1 MTEPAEKTPLY
12 AWYALALLMVV
23 YILNFL
29 DRTIIYILFPL
40 IKKEMAFSD
49 TQLALLGTTSF
60 VIFYTILGIPFGRM
74 ADKGSR
80 TKIIAVG
87 VAVWSL
93 FSGLTAFANDFW
105 TLFFCRVMVGVG
117 EATLGPAAISLLS
130 DYFPPLKRAT
140 VTSVYSMGIAIG
152 AGLAALLGGSLSQ
165 YGWRT
170 AFMIIGFPGIALAVL
185 VFFLKEP
192 ERTGTVSQLIE
203 LPDSDTSASSRFSRS
218 IAATKALLKA
228 IRGLLANKT
237 FVLLCVGYALLGL
250 ATNNLSIWG
259 ATFYSRLHK
268 FDLPTIGFYGGI
280 LTLVAGIPAT
290 LFGGAIADK
299 FRQRRPG
306 GRMFYGA
313 LLSLISVPFWLLLIF
328 TDNVYL
334 ILLANFVLLAAALG
348 WLGAAA
354 ADVTELAGVNLRGLG
369 IAIYFFSVN
378 IAAYLI
384 GSNLIGYLSDRFG
397 ATADPARMRYAL
409 LVCPIACLASA
420 VCLLIGSRR
429 ILRDSQQ
436 LCIDPTSQLKHEKRI

>member
-1 MTEPAEKTPLY
+1 MDQSAEKTPLY
-12 AWYALALLMVV
+12 AWYALGLLMVV

-40 IKKEMAFSD
+40 IKKEMDFSD
-49 TQLALLGTTSF
+49 TQLALLGTSSF
-60 VIFYTILGIPFGRM
+60 VIFYTLMGIPFGRL
-74 ADKGSR
+74 ADRGSR
-80 TKIIAVG
+80 TKIIAIG

-105 TLFFCRVMVGVG
+105 TIFFCRVMVGVG

-130 DYFPPLKRAT
+130 DYFPPIKRAT
-140 VTSVYSMGIAIG
+140 VTSIYSMGIAIG

-170 AFMIIGFPGIALAVL
+170 AFMIVGFPGMILGVL
-185 VFFLKEP
+185 VFLLKEP
-192 ERTGTVSQLIE
+192 SRT
-203 LPDSDTSASSRFSRS
+203 
-218 IAATKALLKA
+218 AATAGDSNYSKTDWKRLLTN
-228 IRGLLANKT
+228 RT
-237 FVLLCVGYALLGL
+237 FILLCLGYALLGL

-290 LFGGAIADK
+290 LFGGVIADK
-299 FRQRRPG
+299 FGRKWKG
-306 GRMFYGA
+306 GRLIYGS
-313 LLSLISVPFWLLLIF
+313 LLSLLSVPFWLLLIF

-334 ILLANFVLLAAALG
+334 ILIANFFLLAAALG

-354 ADVTELAGVNLRGLG
+354 ADVTEIAGVNLRGLG

-378 IAAYLI
+378 IAAYLV
-384 GSNLIGYLSDRFG
+384 GSNLIGLLNDRLG
-397 ATADPARMRYAL
+397 ATADPAMMRFAL
-409 LVCPIACLASA
+409 LVCPIACLLSAALLFLASRSA
-420 VCLLIGSRR
+420 SDHRR
-429 ILRDSQQ
+429 V
-436 LCIDPTSQLKHEKRI
+436 PG

>member
-1 MTEPAEKTPLY
+1 MKGSVEKTPLY

-29 DRTIIYILFPL
+29 DRTVIYILFPL
-40 IKKEMAFSD
+40 IKREMDFSD

-74 ADKGSR
+74 ADTGSR
-80 TKIIAVG
+80 TKIIAAG
-87 VAVWSL
+87 VIVWSL

-130 DYFPPLKRAT
+130 DYFPPFRRAT
-140 VTSVYSMGIAIG
+140 VTSIYSMGIAIG

-165 YGWRT
+165 FGWRT
-170 AFMIIGFPGIALAVL
+170 VFMIVGFPGVLLGVL
-185 VFFLKEP
+185 VFLLKEP
-192 ERTGTVSQLIE
+192 ART
-203 LPDSDTSASSRFSRS
+203 ASLASESNYSKTDWKR
-218 IAATKALLKA
+218 LLT
-228 IRGLLANKT
+228 NKR
-237 FVLLCVGYALLGL
+237 FVLLCLGYALLGL

-280 LTLVAGIPAT
+280 LTLLAGIPAT

-299 FRQRRPG
+299 FRRKWSG
-306 GRMFYGA
+306 GRLIYGS
-313 LLSLISVPFWLLLIF
+313 LLSLVSVPFWLLLIF
-328 TDNVYL
+328 TDNVAL
-334 ILLANFVLLAAALG
+334 ILIANFVLLAAALG

-354 ADVTELAGVNLRGLG
+354 ADVTEIAGVNLRGLG
-369 IAIYFFSVN
+369 IAVYFFSVN

-384 GSNLIGYLSDRFG
+384 GSNLIGLLNDRLG
-397 ATADPARMRYAL
+397 ATNEPWKMRYAL
-409 LVCPIACLASA
+409 LVCPIACLLSAFALYRAS
-420 VCLLIGSRR
+420 R
-429 ILRDSQQ
+429 
-436 LCIDPTSQLKHEKRI
+436 IDPNKITLADPTF

>member
-1 MTEPAEKTPLY
+1 MQIEPEQKASGY

-23 YILNFL
+23 YVLNFL

-40 IKKEMAFSD
+40 IKKEMSFSD

-60 VIFYTILGIPFGRM
+60 VIFYTLLGIPFGRI

-80 TKIIAVG
+80 TRIIAIG

-105 TLFFCRVMVGVG
+105 TLFLCRVGVGVG

-130 DYFPPLKRAT
+130 DYFPPSKRAT
-140 VTSVYSMGIAIG
+140 VTSIYSMGIAVG
-152 AGLAALLGGSLSQ
+152 AGLAALLGGYLSQ
-165 YGWRT
+165 IGWRE
-170 AFMIIGFPGIALAVL
+170 AFMIVGFPGIVFAVL
-185 VFFLKEP
+185 VFLLREP
-192 ERTGTVSQLIE
+192 ARNANA
-203 LPDSDTSASSRFSRS
+203 SANDANYSSADWS
-218 IAATKALLKA
+218 KLLS
-228 IRGLLANKT
+228 NKS
-237 FVLLCVGYALLGL
+237 FVLLCLGYALLGL

-268 FDLPTIGFYGGI
+268 FDLVTIGFWGGV

-290 LFGGAIADK
+290 LFGGAVADL
-299 FRQRRPG
+299 FRRRHRG

-313 LLSLISVPFWLLLIF
+313 LLSLVSVPFWLLLIF

-354 ADVTELAGVNLRGLG
+354 ADVTEIAGVNLRGLG
-369 IAIYFFSVN
+369 VAIYFFAVN
-378 IAAYLI
+378 IAAYFI
-384 GSNLIGYLSDRFG
+384 GSNLIGFLSDRFG
-397 ATADPARMRYAL
+397 ATQNPAMLRYAL
-409 LVCPIACLASA
+409 LVCPVSCLLSA
-420 VCLLIGSRR
+420 VCLWLGSRSLNR
-429 ILRDSQQ
+429 QTI
-436 LCIDPTSQLKHEKRI
+436 